1 MTVPV
6 ISMDS
11 SPETSPMSMGET
23 RQRLHKLLN
32 REKALRSHLESTSK
46 LQFTLR
52 DQLYQENIPAESR
65 RFNRPDDSRTE
76 NRSKTNNE
84 KKYCFNTR
92 ISSMNNDAVNDEEI
106 LLQGIDS
113 NKLDEISNNIQELS
127 HKIVTSCKSIEEIK
141 ENIENNKDLAKLGII
156 CMQLWTADNSGGLSC
171 SAKDN
176 YIRRSIDINSST
188 VLLEKSSLSSLLV
201 DSRHDLWVTLEN
213 AVRSIDPINLKGTF
227 RAIHAISLPVVDIHN
242 NKIGILIAPELLNMS
257 IPLAITRRPS
267 YENATKVRQLY
278 AIKCIERVAA
288 AVSMKIKTILDEQVH
303 HSLTQSLLTH
313 SLTQQYVTNKLDEN
327 LRCINNA
334 FVMEEMYKCSQELS
348 QVSTMHE
355 VVQRVLES
363 CINVYKVKIA
373 IGLWASG
380 DGVITTGSA
389 DSTNNWISIFTT
401 NSLSAAQIDNKNVL
415 VNRIMNHN
423 YISMAPL
430 LINTTT
436 NELKVSGLVGEI
448 DESGTVDMSLVAIPI
463 MLEGW
468 NEHYTST
475 SFERA
480 PASRCSIV
488 LVFPPIVGNEVRE
501 RYLNYAE
508 SIKST
513 CERHLHRVYKVLTHS
528 LTHLLTH
535 SLTHSL
541 TYSLTHSLTHS
552 LKVLIQANLQRFA
565 TIYTKISN
573 TLYQPEMNTDY
584 MANLFNIFQSKEI
597 CQLFHAKKVA
607 LIMSNTVLN
616 SATNRKDH
624 DDKLV
629 LFHGQSSVV
638 HPTVNMDIVLRKLIS
653 LDNEDINT
661 IKYSW
666 ITQLMSDNVV
676 SVDKLNVRRSNLDAD
691 DGSES
696 TSDHNNLRKIIFAI
710 DQSAQSVMLVPVR
723 SLYGLSILV
732 LINRIP
738 YENRGSIYYD
748 SIPGLCGEHSI
759 LNTFTPVD
767 CELVKLSN
775 ISRHIASLIDCA
787 VRLQQAYAVSSENN
801 RYKNQLNHLAGMVSQ
816 QRKKQIM
823 TKHWSKWN
831 EAITLRHSAKGESF
845 NSSLLMA
852 TIDLLKVGSNIEFT
866 IEGTENNGTIE
877 SFLQH
882 VEDHASKL
890 YPADAVIVGQGD
902 SHSLNQNAMENITVV
917 NPDTGISSGGSP
929 HNIAS
934 NNLHHK
940 NARPILVGYINYLCY
955 QTQYQTVALNGGTS
969 NTTITPTASTT
980 TTIKTIGTI
989 KITRPCIHGMIKQFS
1004 TLEINLLK
1012 QYCDVVSV
1020 VYSSLRNGMK
1030 ADLANGN
1037 FNGLILPYLS
1047 QLLPLILDLTTKD
1060 AADIKA
1066 KLPIAA
1072 LWMKKLTGA
1081 DVALVR
1087 LLSSS
1092 ITSSNS
1098 NLGEV
1103 VISSEDANANE
1114 IIISKDIKALHSL
1127 ISRLVVLLHY
1137 SCCASDTHLPT

>member
-1 MTVPV
+1 
-6 ISMDS
+6 MDS
-11 SPETSPMSMGET
+11 SPEASPMSMGET

-46 LQFTLR
+46 LQFTIR

-65 RFNRPDDSRTE
+65 SFNRLDDAKNESQ
-76 NRSKTNNE
+76 NKKSNE

-113 NKLDEISNNIQELS
+113 NKLDEISQNIQELS
-127 HKIVTSCKSIEEIK
+127 HEIVNKCQSIEEMK

-156 CMQLWTADNSGGLSC
+156 CMQLWIVDNHGGLSC
-171 SAKDN
+171 STKDN
-176 YIRRSIDINSST
+176 YIRRSIDIKTST
-188 VLLEKSSLSSLLV
+188 ILLEKTSFSSLLV

-227 RAIHAISLPVVDIHN
+227 RAIHAISLPVVDTN
-242 NKIGILIAPELLNMS
+242 NSKIGILIAPELLNMS

-267 YENATKVRQLY
+267 YENATKIRQLY
-278 AIKCIERVAA
+278 AIKCIEKVAG
-288 AVSMKIKTILDEQVH
+288 AVSMKMKTIIDEEHVAH
-303 HSLTQSLLTH
+303 KH
-313 SLTQQYVTNKLDEN
+313 NEN
-327 LRCINNA
+327 ARYINNA

-355 VVQRVLES
+355 VIQRVLDS

-373 IGLWASG
+373 VGLWASG
-380 DGVITTGSA
+380 DGIINSGST
-389 DSTNNWISIFTT
+389 DSTSNHWISIFTT
-401 NSLSAAQIDNKNVL
+401 NTLHAAQIDNKNVL
-415 VNRIMNHN
+415 ISRIMNHN
-423 YISMAPL
+423 YISMVPL
-430 LINTTT
+430 LMNTAMS
-436 NELKVSGLVGEI
+436 ELKVSGLVSDISEN
-448 DESGTVDMSLVAIPI
+448 DTVDMSLVAIPI

-468 NEHYTST
+468 NEHYSST

-480 PASRCSIV
+480 PTSRCSIV
-488 LVFPPIVGNEVRE
+488 LVFPSIVGNAVKE

-508 SIKST
+508 SIKSV
-513 CERHLHRVYKVLTHS
+513 CEKHLHRVYKVL
-528 LTHLLTH
+528 L
-535 SLTHSL
+535 
-541 TYSLTHSLTHS
+541 
-552 LKVLIQANLQRFA
+552 QANLQRYA

-573 TLYQPEMNTDY
+573 GLYQPEMNTDY

-607 LIMSNTVLN
+607 LIMSNNVLN
-616 SATNRKDH
+616 SATNSKDH

-629 LFHGQSSVV
+629 LFHGQSSVA

-653 LDNEDINT
+653 IDSEDINT

-666 ITQLMSDNVV
+666 MTQLMSDNVV
-676 SVDKLNVRRSNLDAD
+676 SLDKLNVRRAAFDSE
-691 DGSES
+691 DGFES
-696 TSDHNNLRKIIFAI
+696 TNENLRKIIMAI
-710 DQSAQSVMLVPVR
+710 DQSAQSVLLVPVR

-738 YENRGSIYYD
+738 YENRCSVYYD
-748 SIPGLCGEHSI
+748 SIPGLSGEHSI
-759 LNTFTPVD
+759 LHTFTPVD
-767 CELVKLSN
+767 CELIKLSN
-775 ISRHIASLIDCA
+775 ISKHLASLIDCA

-801 RYKNQLNHLAGMVSQ
+801 RYKNQLNHLADMVSK
-816 QRKKQIM
+816 QRKKQIL

-831 EAITLRHSAKGESF
+831 EAMTMKQSMKGESF
-845 NSSLLMA
+845 NSNLLMA
-852 TIDLLKVGSNIEFT
+852 TIDLLKVGSNIEFA
-866 IEGTENNGTIE
+866 IEGAENNGTIE

-890 YPADAVIVGQGD
+890 FPADAVIVGQGD
-902 SHSLNQNAMENITVV
+902 SHSLNQNAMENIIVV
-917 NPDTGISSGGSP
+917 NPDNGIASGGSS
-929 HNIAS
+929 HGVMS
-934 NNLHHK
+934 NHLHHK
-940 NARPILVGYINYLCY
+940 NARPILVGNINYVCY
-955 QTQYQTVALNGGTS
+955 QTQYQTVALNGGTA
-969 NTTITPTASTT
+969 NTTITPTASTS

-1004 TLEINLLK
+1004 ALEINLLK
-1012 QYCDVVSV
+1012 QYCDIVSV

-1047 QLLPLILDLTTKD
+1047 QLLPLILDLTSKD

-1098 NLGEV
+1098 NIGEV
-1103 VISSEDANANE
+1103 VISSEDANVND
-1114 IIISKDIKALHSL
+1114 IVISKDIKALHSL
-1127 ISRLVVLLHY
+1127 ISRLVIHIPY
-1137 SCCASDTHLPT
+1137 I